1 MLCRHDRQKGKLM
14 NQNNKFKGVF
24 IYLAVIV
31 LLVIGMVTMLQMSA
45 TPGERTRYSQV
56 ISEFDNYNVSGYT
69 LDLGSGELQY
79 TLKSDSTKKYKYS
92 VPNVSLF
99 LQDTEGYRKAY
110 NEKNPDSP
118 LVEDFYPVS
127 DNSFLLSFLPYLL
140 MVALMIGF
148 TFVIMR
154 QAGGGGK
161 MSQFSKANARTQPA
175 GGPKI
180 TFADVAGAEE
190 EKEEMSEIVDFM
202 RNPRKYQELGA
213 KIPRGVLLLGPPG
226 TGKTLLAKAVAGEA
240 NVPFFS
246 ISGSDFVEMF
256 VGVGASRVRDLFDQ
270 AKKHTPSIIFID
282 EIDAVGRQ
290 RGTGLGGGHD
300 EREQTLNQLLVEM
313 DGFSDN
319 QGVIVIAAT
328 NRRDILDPAL
338 LRPGRFDRQITVG
351 YPDIKGREAILRVHT
366 KNKKLA
372 PDISLA
378 TIAKG
383 TAGFTGADLANLV
396 NEAALLAAR
405 NNRKAITQPD
415 IEEATIKVV
424 AGPEKKSKVVSEDE
438 KRLTAFHE
446 AGHAVC
452 TFHCKTQDPVHQV
465 SIIPRGMAGGYT
477 MSLPEHDRSFRS
489 KTQMEEEIIVLLGG
503 RVAEKI
509 VLDEIST
516 GASNDIERAT
526 DLARS
531 MITRYGFS
539 EKLGPIVYGH
549 DNSEV
554 FLGRDY
560 SQGRNYSENVAAEID
575 GEIRELIDTSYE
587 NAKQIL
593 LSHRDQLDK
602 VAHYLMEHE
611 KIDGDDFIKLMNGEP
626 LEDNSGAPVQS
637 TNDVAPVSEDAAQV
651 IGDNDNS
658 DINETNE

>member
-1 MLCRHDRQKGKLM
+1 M
-14 NQNNKFKGVF
+14 NQNNKFKGIF

-99 LQDTEGYRKAY
+99 LQDTQGYRKAY

-175 GGPKI
+175 NGPKI

-202 RNPRKYQELGA
+202 KNPRKYQELGA

-313 DGFSDN
+313 DGFTDN

-531 MITRYGFS
+531 MVTRYGFS
-539 EKLGPIVYGH
+539 EKLGPIIYGH

-593 LSHRDQLDK
+593 LNHRDQLDK

-611 KIDGDDFIKLMNGEP
+611 KIDGEDFYKLMNGEP
-626 LEDNSGAPVQS
+626 LDDNTGAPVQNE
-637 TNDVAPVSEDAAQV
+637 NDAASAVSEDTAEV
-651 IGDNDNS
+651 IGDNVDNS
-658 DINETNE
+658 NNETNQ

>member
-1 MLCRHDRQKGKLM
+1 MLCRYDRQKGKLM
-14 NQNNKFKGVF
+14 NQNNKFKGIF

-45 TPGERTRYSQV
+45 TPGEHTTYSKV

-79 TLKSDSTKKYKYS
+79 TLKSDNTKKYKYS

-99 LQDTEGYRKAY
+99 LQDTQGYRKAY
-110 NEKNPDSP
+110 NEKNPDSQ

-154 QAGGGGK
+154 QASGGGK
-161 MSQFSKANARTQPA
+161 MSQFSKANARTQPSN
-175 GGPKI
+175 GPKI

-202 RNPRKYQELGA
+202 KNPRKYQELGA

-313 DGFSDN
+313 DGFTDN

-477 MSLPEHDRSFRS
+477 MSLPEHDRSFRT
-489 KTQMEEEIIVLLGG
+489 KTQMEEEVIVLLGG

-626 LEDNSGAPVQS
+626 LDDNTA
-637 TNDVAPVSEDAAQV
+637 APVSENSDTAPADCEDNAEV
-651 IGDNDNS
+651 TGDNND
-658 DINETNE
+658 ETNE

>member
-1 MLCRHDRQKGKLM
+1 MLCRYDRQKGKLM
-14 NQNNKFKGVF
+14 NQNNKFKGIF

-45 TPGERTRYSQV
+45 TPGEHTTYSKV

-79 TLKSDSTKKYKYS
+79 TLKSDNTKKYKYS

-99 LQDTEGYRKAY
+99 LQDTQGYRKAY
-110 NEKNPDSP
+110 NEKNPDSQ

-154 QAGGGGK
+154 QASGGGK
-161 MSQFSKANARTQPA
+161 MSQFSKANARTQPSN
-175 GGPKI
+175 GPKI

-202 RNPRKYQELGA
+202 KNPRKYQELGA

-313 DGFSDN
+313 DGFTDN
-319 QGVIVIAAT
+319 QGEIVIAAT

-477 MSLPEHDRSFRS
+477 MSLPEHDRSFRT
-489 KTQMEEEIIVLLGG
+489 KTQMEEEVIVLLGG

-611 KIDGDDFIKLMNGEP
+611 KIDGEDFYKLMNGEP
-626 LEDNSGAPVQS
+626 LDDNTA
-637 TNDVAPVSEDAAQV
+637 APVSENSDTVPADCEDTAEAT
-651 IGDNDNS
+651 GDNN
-658 DINETNE
+658 NETNE

>member
-1 MLCRHDRQKGKLM
+1 M

-45 TPGERTRYSQV
+45 TPGEHTTYSKV

-79 TLKSDSTKKYKYS
+79 TLKSDNTKKYKYS

-99 LQDTEGYRKAY
+99 LQDTQGYRKAY
-110 NEKNPDSP
+110 NEKNPDSQ

-161 MSQFSKANARTQPA
+161 MSQFSKANARTQPSN
-175 GGPKI
+175 GPKI

-202 RNPRKYQELGA
+202 KNPRKYQELGA

-313 DGFSDN
+313 DGFTDN

-593 LSHRDQLDK
+593 LNHRDQLDK

-611 KIDGDDFIKLMNGEP
+611 KIDGDDFVKLMNGES
-626 LEDNSGAPVQS
+626 LDDNTA
-637 TNDVAPVSEDAAQV
+637 APVSENSDTAPADCEDTAEAT
-651 IGDNDNS
+651 GDNN
-658 DINETNE
+658 NETNE

>member
-1 MLCRHDRQKGKLM
+1 MLCRYDRQKGKLM
-14 NQNNKFKGVF
+14 NQNNKFKGIF

-45 TPGERTRYSQV
+45 TPGEHTTYSKV

-79 TLKSDSTKKYKYS
+79 TLKSDNTKKYKYS

-99 LQDTEGYRKAY
+99 LQDTQGYRKAY
-110 NEKNPDSP
+110 NEKNPDSQ

-154 QAGGGGK
+154 QASGGGK
-161 MSQFSKANARTQPA
+161 MSQFSKANARTQPSN
-175 GGPKI
+175 GPKI

-202 RNPRKYQELGA
+202 KNPRKYQELGA

-256 VGVGASRVRDLFDQ
+256 VGVGASRVRDLFVQ

-313 DGFSDN
+313 DGFTDN

-424 AGPEKKSKVVSEDE
+424 AGPEKKSKVVSEEE

-611 KIDGDDFIKLMNGEP
+611 KIDGEDFYKLMNGEP
-626 LEDNSGAPVQS
+626 LDDNTA
-637 TNDVAPVSEDAAQV
+637 APVSENSDTAPADCDDTAEAT
-651 IGDNDNS
+651 GDNN
-658 DINETNE
+658 NETNE

>member
-1 MLCRHDRQKGKLM
+1 MLCRYDRQKGKLM

-45 TPGERTRYSQV
+45 TPGEHTTYSKV

-79 TLKSDSTKKYKYS
+79 TLKSDNTKKYKYS

-99 LQDTEGYRKAY
+99 LQDTQGYRKAY
-110 NEKNPDSP
+110 NEKNPDSQ

-161 MSQFSKANARTQPA
+161 MSQFSKANARTQPSN
-175 GGPKI
+175 GPKI

-202 RNPRKYQELGA
+202 KNPRKYQELGA

-313 DGFSDN
+313 DGFTDN

-593 LSHRDQLDK
+593 LNHRDQLDK

-626 LEDNSGAPVQS
+626 LDDNTA
-637 TNDVAPVSEDAAQV
+637 APVSENSDTAPADCEDTAEV
-651 IGDNDNS
+651 TGDNN
-658 DINETNE
+658 NETNE

>member
-1 MLCRHDRQKGKLM
+1 MLCRYDRQKGKLM
-14 NQNNKFKGVF
+14 NQNNKFKGIF

-45 TPGERTRYSQV
+45 TPGEHTTYSKV

-79 TLKSDSTKKYKYS
+79 TLKSDNTKKYKYS

-99 LQDTEGYRKAY
+99 LQDTQGYRKAY
-110 NEKNPDSP
+110 NEKNPDSQ

-154 QAGGGGK
+154 QASGGGK
-161 MSQFSKANARTQPA
+161 MSQFSKANARTQPSN
-175 GGPKI
+175 GPKI

-202 RNPRKYQELGA
+202 KNPRKYQELGA

-313 DGFSDN
+313 DGFTDN

-477 MSLPEHDRSFRS
+477 MSLPEHDRSFRT
-489 KTQMEEEIIVLLGG
+489 KTQMEEEVIVLLGG

-539 EKLGPIVYGH
+539 EKLGPIVYGR

-611 KIDGDDFIKLMNGEP
+611 KIDGEDFYKLMNGEP
-626 LEDNSGAPVQS
+626 LDDNTA
-637 TNDVAPVSEDAAQV
+637 APVSENSDTVPADCEDTAEAT
-651 IGDNDNS
+651 GDNN
-658 DINETNE
+658 NETNE

>member
-1 MLCRHDRQKGKLM
+1 MLCRYDRQKGKLM

-45 TPGERTRYSQV
+45 TPGEHTTYSKV

-79 TLKSDSTKKYKYS
+79 TLKSDNTKKYKYS

-99 LQDTEGYRKAY
+99 LQDTQGYRKAY
-110 NEKNPDSP
+110 NEKNPDNQ

-161 MSQFSKANARTQPA
+161 MSQFSKANARTQPSN
-175 GGPKI
+175 GPKI

-202 RNPRKYQELGA
+202 KNPRKYQELGA

-313 DGFSDN
+313 DGFTDN

-383 TAGFTGADLANLV
+383 TAGFTGADIANLV

-424 AGPEKKSKVVSEDE
+424 AGPEKKSKVVSEEE

-593 LSHRDQLDK
+593 LNHRDQLDK

-611 KIDGDDFIKLMNGEP
+611 KIDGEDFYKLMNGES
-626 LEDNSGAPVQS
+626 LDDNTA
-637 TNDVAPVSEDAAQV
+637 APVSENSDTAPADCEDTAEAT
-651 IGDNDNS
+651 GDNN
-658 DINETNE
+658 NEANE

>member
-1 MLCRHDRQKGKLM
+1 MLCRYDRQKGKLM

-45 TPGERTRYSQV
+45 TPGEHTTYSKV

-79 TLKSDSTKKYKYS
+79 TLKSDNTKKYKYS

-99 LQDTEGYRKAY
+99 LQDTQGYRKAY
-110 NEKNPDSP
+110 NEKNPDSQ

-161 MSQFSKANARTQPA
+161 MSQFSKANARTQPSN
-175 GGPKI
+175 GPKI

-202 RNPRKYQELGA
+202 KNPRKYQELGA

-313 DGFSDN
+313 DGFTDN

-424 AGPEKKSKVVSEDE
+424 AGPEKKSKVVSEEE

-593 LSHRDQLDK
+593 LNHRDQLDK

-611 KIDGDDFIKLMNGEP
+611 KIDGEDSYKLMNGEP
-626 LEDNSGAPVQS
+626 LDDNTA
-637 TNDVAPVSEDAAQV
+637 APVSENSDTAPADCEDTAEAT
-651 IGDNDNS
+651 GDNN
-658 DINETNE
+658 NETNE

>member
-1 MLCRHDRQKGKLM
+1 MLCRYDRQKGKLM

-45 TPGERTRYSQV
+45 TPGEHTTYSKV

-79 TLKSDSTKKYKYS
+79 TLKSDNTKKYKYS

-99 LQDTEGYRKAY
+99 LQDTQGYRKAY
-110 NEKNPDSP
+110 NEKNPDSQ

-161 MSQFSKANARTQPA
+161 MSQFSKANARTQPSN
-175 GGPKI
+175 GPKI

-202 RNPRKYQELGA
+202 KNPRKYQELGA

-226 TGKTLLAKAVAGEA
+226 TGKTLLAKAVACEA

-313 DGFSDN
+313 DGFTDN

-424 AGPEKKSKVVSEDE
+424 AGPEKKSKVVSEEE

-593 LSHRDQLDK
+593 LNHRDQLDK

-611 KIDGDDFIKLMNGEP
+611 KIDGEDFYKLMNGES
-626 LEDNSGAPVQS
+626 LDDNTA
-637 TNDVAPVSEDAAQV
+637 APVSENSDTAPADCEDTAEAT
-651 IGDNDNS
+651 GDNN
-658 DINETNE
+658 NEANE

>member
-1 MLCRHDRQKGKLM
+1 MLCRYDRQKGKLM

-45 TPGERTRYSQV
+45 TPGEHTTYSKV

-79 TLKSDSTKKYKYS
+79 TLKSDNTKKYKYS

-99 LQDTEGYRKAY
+99 LQDTQGYRKAY
-110 NEKNPDSP
+110 NEKNPDSQ

-161 MSQFSKANARTQPA
+161 MSQFSKANARTQPSN
-175 GGPKI
+175 GPKI

-202 RNPRKYQELGA
+202 KNPRKYQELGA

-313 DGFSDN
+313 DGFTDN

-383 TAGFTGADLANLV
+383 TAGFTGADLANIV

-593 LSHRDQLDK
+593 LNHRDQLDK

-611 KIDGDDFIKLMNGEP
+611 KIDGDDFIKLMNGES
-626 LEDNSGAPVQS
+626 LDDNTA
-637 TNDVAPVSEDAAQV
+637 APVSENSDTAPADCEDTAEAT
-651 IGDNDNS
+651 GDNN
-658 DINETNE
+658 NETNE

>member
-1 MLCRHDRQKGKLM
+1 MLCRYDRQKGKLM
-14 NQNNKFKGVF
+14 NQNNKFKGIF

-45 TPGERTRYSQV
+45 TPGEHTTYSKV

-79 TLKSDSTKKYKYS
+79 TLKSDNTKKYKYS

-99 LQDTEGYRKAY
+99 LQDTQGYRKAY
-110 NEKNPDSP
+110 NEKNPDSQ

-154 QAGGGGK
+154 QASGGGK
-161 MSQFSKANARTQPA
+161 MSQFSKANARTQPSN
-175 GGPKI
+175 GPKI

-202 RNPRKYQELGA
+202 KNPRKYQELGA

-313 DGFSDN
+313 DGFTDN

-424 AGPEKKSKVVSEDE
+424 AGPEKKSKVVSEEE

-575 GEIRELIDTSYE
+575 GEIRELIDTSYG

-626 LEDNSGAPVQS
+626 LDDNTA
-637 TNDVAPVSEDAAQV
+637 APVSENSDTAPADCEDNAEV
-651 IGDNDNS
+651 TGDNND
-658 DINETNE
+658 ETNE